1 EYSRG
6 VMRTQAVDKEKSRL
20 SAGFQCIHFVDW
32 RLAAALVLLGRVL
45 SLAVRILL
53 LLSGFLP
60 TTLLLAGLLVRILI
74 LLARL
79 LPWILIL
86 LLARIL
92 VCARPRDLPCLMPQ
106 GGQLGNP
113 LWVAQELL
121 FLKTLLKR
129 LSPPPGRWLGFAKT
143 ISVQDL
149 RLTAR

>member
-1 EYSRG
+1 MGGPDQHPGPIARKVHDAKKIPPFG
-6 VMRTQAVDKEKSRL
+6 GT
-20 SAGFQCIHFVDW
+20 FQLTLTDR

-74 LLARL
+74 LLLARL

-92 VCARPRDLPCLMPQ
+92 VLAGHRDLPC
-106 GGQLGNP
+106 
-113 LWVAQELL
+113 
-121 FLKTLLKR
+121 
-129 LSPPPGRWLGFAKT
+129 
-143 ISVQDL
+143 
-149 RLTAR
+149 